1 MLSSNILKEST
12 VNGRKPVEG
21 LTLVI
26 DGMEFSYGA
35 FPILK
40 GVTLDIGKPG
50 LISILGPN
58 GVGKSTLI
66 RCINKILAPTGGAVM
81 IDDIDISEITV
92 KELSKVMGY
101 VPCATGTSFP
111 ITVTDAV
118 LMGRF
123 PHQKYGSL
131 DHDLEIVYETLTSLD
146 IAHLATRP
154 INELSAGQL
163 QKVMVAKGLA
173 QQPRIL
179 LLDEPTANLDIRHQL
194 NVTHLLRDVSRNSN
208 VIVIMICHDIN
219 IAAKYSDSIILM
231 SEGRI
236 FAAGEPKD
244 VITEDN
250 LKTVYGV
257 KSRVVNDVGRPH
269 VMLRDDDDPED

>member
-92 KELSKVMGY
+92 KELSKIMGY

-123 PHQKYGSL
+123 PHQK
-131 DHDLEIVYETLTSLD
+131 
-146 IAHLATRP
+146 
-154 INELSAGQL
+154 
-163 QKVMVAKGLA
+163 
-173 QQPRIL
+173 
-179 LLDEPTANLDIRHQL
+179 
-194 NVTHLLRDVSRNSN
+194 
-208 VIVIMICHDIN
+208 
-219 IAAKYSDSIILM
+219 
-231 SEGRI
+231 
-236 FAAGEPKD
+236 
-244 VITEDN
+244 
-250 LKTVYGV
+250 
-257 KSRVVNDVGRPH
+257 
-269 VMLRDDDDPED
+269 